1 MFETFNVP
9 AMCTV
14 IQEVFPFYAFGRSW
28 ELLLIHGDKVIHTV
42 PIYEK
47 RTILHPDLAGHDFT
61 DYLMNIITERKY
73 SFTITIECEIIRNVK
88 GKAFEKEMQ
97 SYILEKSYKLPDG
110 QSHYYWKWKIQICW
124 NHHSLLWNLISMK
137 QLWYLKRIFMEM
149 LSFSDGSQC
158 FNYNHVLLKLKKLY
172 KY

>member
-9 AMCTV
+9 AMYTV
-14 IQEVFPFYAFGRSW
+14 IQAFYAFGRSW
-28 ELLLIHGDKVIHTV
+28 ELLLIHGDEVIHTV

-124 NHHSLLWNLISMK
+124 NPFSTIIPCYGIWYPWN
-137 QLWYLKRIFMEM
+137 
-149 LSFSDGSQC
+149 
-158 FNYNHVLLKLKKLY
+158 NYDI
-172 KY
+172 